1 MNNFKK
7 ILTVGSVSTALAV
20 ALAVPVSA
28 AITRPNA
35 AASHSV
41 VVSHAVKTKKVA
53 FRGSYRGTIAL
64 LMVGPTGQAA
74 TTVKVTSLR
83 GRGTGTYVGA
93 GAISATGS
101 AAASNQCDELSG
113 LGSITGAGSKLIFKV
128 VTSASSQ
135 GCAAGTSTPT
145 SVSVKGV
152 AQVTGGSGKYKGVS
166 GTLSFKGSF
175 NVTSNTAGSSESDA
189 FSATLTG
196 TLAIKS

>member
-35 AASHSV
+35 PASHSV

-53 FRGSYRGTIAL
+53 FRGSIAL
-64 LMVGPTGQAA
+64 LMIGPTGQAA

-113 LGSITGAGSKLIFKV
+113 LGNITGAGSKLIFKV

-152 AQVTGGSGKYKGVS
+152 AKVTGGSGKYKGVS

-189 FSATLTG
+189 FNATLTG
-196 TLAIKS
+196 TLTIKS